1 MAQEKQVYYLNV
13 AEAFKDETG
22 GPARQRHPRWAS
34 FWDRELYQMVR
45 LSENTYSNGGITAMK
60 KLLTI
65 TMAALLAAALLLTGC
80 GKSEKTDIDME
91 ATMKAMMDATEV
103 EDEMKKMEGEVV
115 GNFYNIDDSAVDSYL
130 IYSSAP
136 APPQRNSPSLRQRM
150 PKGWRPLKPCWING
164 WKT

>member
-1 MAQEKQVYYLNV
+1 
-13 AEAFKDETG
+13 
-22 GPARQRHPRWAS
+22 
-34 FWDRELYQMVR
+34 
-45 LSENTYSNGGITAMK
+45 MK

-130 IYSSAP
+130 IYSSASGATAEEFAIFKAKDAKGVETIKTMLDKRGEDLGKRFEQYIP
-136 APPQRNSPSLRQRM
+136 AEMAKVQNAVITENGNYVLFVCAGDPSQAEAAFD
-150 PKGWRPLKPCWING
+150 KAFQ
-164 WKT
+164 